1 MNKSFMFWLFLLVAW
16 IIFGV
21 FIWQKYL
28 CDCWGARGKATSS
41 QGLGGWNIADSTA
54 FAVVSNDY
62 FRFFR
67 SKPTHLLPVSASLQR
82 GVSETISYLNAHS
95 DRALTVTG
103 YYSDEEKNTSL
114 LPNLGLGRANEV
126 KSYLVSMGLHSNHLL
141 LNSKIIPN
149 ANWFSKDTLLKGI
162 DFSFAKIKTSDD
174 RLLDI
179 KARLFNKPITLY
191 FGLNQNVIEL
201 DEQQRTDFAD
211 LLYYLDNVE
220 GSSLNIGGH
229 TDNLGLN
236 GTNNKLSKERA
247 DFVSKYLSENAN
259 IDVSKITATG
269 FGSSKP
275 IVPNTTKENK
285 ARNRRVEIIL
295 N

>member
-1 MNKSFMFWLFLLVAW
+1 MRKPFVLWLLLLLAW

-28 CDCWGARGKATSS
+28 CDCWGARGKTTSS
-41 QGLGGWNIADSTA
+41 QGLSNWNIADSTT
-54 FAVVSNDY
+54 FSVVSND
-62 FRFFR
+62 FFKFAR
-67 SKPTHLLPVSASLQR
+67 SKPTHAQPVSTSLQR
-82 GVSETISYLNAHS
+82 GVSETIAYLNAHP
-95 DRALTVTG
+95 DRALTITG

-126 KSYLVSMGLHSNHLL
+126 KSYLTSMGLHANHLL
-141 LNSKIIPN
+141 LESKLIPN
-149 ANWFSKDTLLKGI
+149 AKWFSKDTLLRGI
-162 DFSFAKIKTSDD
+162 DFSFSKVKTTDD
-174 RLLDI
+174 RLIDI
-179 KARLFNKPITLY
+179 KNRLLNKPITLY
-191 FGLNQNVIEL
+191 FGLNQNIIEL
-201 DEQQRTDFAD
+201 DEKQRSDFAD

-220 GSSLNIGGH
+220 GSNLNIGGH
-229 TDNLGLN
+229 TDNLGLP
-236 GTNNKLSKERA
+236 GTNNKLSQERA

-259 IDVSKITATG
+259 IAVSKITATG